1 MPSSWHKRCGHQQA
15 QRMRS
20 PDVQDLEC
28 YFKRGGLR
36 TAATCHDL
44 QHRTMLSSSSSKSLR
59 GANHHDSWEWPTCQA
74 EYTLLEQ
81 VGKGATAEV
90 WIAYCHSLDAWAA
103 VKKFYL
109 LKPPSSVDAKRDEV
123 RQ

>member
-1 MPSSWHKRCGHQQA
+1 
-15 QRMRS
+15 
-20 PDVQDLEC
+20 
-28 YFKRGGLR
+28 
-36 TAATCHDL
+36 
-44 QHRTMLSSSSSKSLR
+44 MLSSSSSKSLR
-59 GANHHDSWEWPTCQA
+59 GANDHEHESLEWPTSQA

-109 LKPPSSVDAKRDEV
+109 LKLPSSAETGPNEV
-123 RQ
+123 RLRC

>member
-1 MPSSWHKRCGHQQA
+1 
-15 QRMRS
+15 
-20 PDVQDLEC
+20 
-28 YFKRGGLR
+28 
-36 TAATCHDL
+36 
-44 QHRTMLSSSSSKSLR
+44 MLSSSSSKSVR
-59 GANHHDSWEWPTCQA
+59 GAEAGEGWDWPTCQA

-109 LKPPSSVDAKRDEV
+109 LKTPSSAEMEPNEV
-123 RQ
+123 RQQCQEYV